1 MFHHIDLNNLQK
13 YFNDAGL
20 DHIAPVNHTGTFTEV
35 MGNFYNF
42 VKRVPGTFNIK
53 LLQDDTYAVC
63 LNGVERYNLNYDE
76 HNRCKVE
83 RPA

>member
-1 MFHHIDLNNLQK
+1 MFHHIELNNLQK
-13 YFNDAGL
+13 YFNDAGM
-20 DHIAPVNHTGTFTEV
+20 DHNAQEHKTGTFIEV

-63 LNGVERYNLNYDE
+63 LNKTERYDLKYDE
-76 HNRCKVE
+76 HNRCKVD
-83 RPA
+83 RHA